1 VASMRA
7 MARRRLLTLLALCVA
22 ALATSA
28 PAHARAVPMRVDATA
43 SCTPKSVF
51 VRFDDGQVRRVQH
64 VQPGAT
70 IRKVTSRTR
79 NLFLVLH
86 VDRTWAQ
93 VKGGN
98 GTTFKVTAEGPR
110 GERWRWQFRVQ
121 SRNPEDDSSN
131 YMVCFRPMAG
141 ETSFLRVMRGNK
153 GSWLFSAQV
162 VKGRYVG
169 SRDGVRLAVSS

>member
-1 VASMRA
+1 MRA
-7 MARRRLLTLLALCVA
+7 MARRRLLTVLALALA
-22 ALATSA
+22 ALATGA

-43 SCTPKSVF
+43 SCAPKTVF

-70 IRKVTSRTR
+70 ITKVTARTK

-93 VKGGN
+93 VKGGD

-110 GERWRWQFRVQ
+110 GE
-121 SRNPEDDSSN
+121 
-131 YMVCFRPMAG
+131 
-141 ETSFLRVMRGNK
+141 K
-153 GSWLFSAQV
+153 
-162 VKGRYVG
+162 
-169 SRDGVRLAVSS
+169 

>member
-1 VASMRA
+1 
-7 MARRRLLTLLALCVA
+7 
-22 ALATSA
+22 
-28 PAHARAVPMRVDATA
+28 MRVDATA
-43 SCTPKSVF
+43 SCAPKSVF

-64 VQPGAT
+64 VQPGPT
-70 IRKVTSRTR
+70 ITKVTARTK

-93 VKGGN
+93 VKGGD

-110 GERWRWQFRVQ
+110 GEKWRWQFRVQ
-121 SRNPEDDSSN
+121 SPNPEDDPSN

-141 ETSFLRVMRGNK
+141 KTSVLRPMRANK
-153 GSWLFSAQV
+153 GSWLFSVQV

-169 SRDGVRLAVSS
+169 SRDGVRLAVN